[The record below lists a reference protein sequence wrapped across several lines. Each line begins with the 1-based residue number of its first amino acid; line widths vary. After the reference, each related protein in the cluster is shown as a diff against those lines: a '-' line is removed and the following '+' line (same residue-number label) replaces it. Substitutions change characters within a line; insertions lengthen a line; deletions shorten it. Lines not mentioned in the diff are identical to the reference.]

1 MGVFL
6 TPIEVSV
13 MKISIRHATAGLL
26 LLVSST
32 LLAQQP
38 GPLRAGAAKVD
49 ISPTK
54 EMFPIAQGPQT
65 LGGVHDPIY
74 ARALVLDNGSSKV
87 ALISVDTAGM
97 QNAAD
102 ITKAVSDELK
112 VPASHLSIVA
122 THDHNTP
129 TFGGGGPRKNYDPKP
144 YLDLMLKGVVE
155 AARQANASLQPAR
168 IGFGTGRAY
177 INTNRDQK
185 IGDSYKMGYAPEGP
199 TDKTVAVMLVT
210 DAAGKPF
217 AVWSNYAVHG
227 VVMFLSK
234 TKDGKSEVTGDI
246 GGATAHYVEDR
257 MKGVIEVWTPGAAG
271 DQNPLFMS
279 TYNQDAPD
287 VHDEGEAGW
296 AILDVLSRR
305 LGEEVVR
312 VASSIQNTTGKA
324 VLWGG
329 DTTITCPGRKMEVT
343 APPPAATATQSPTAG
358 FANGRMV
365 DGDPQDIHLGLIMI
379 NDIALANVAGEV
391 FNEISQ
397 KLKRESLFDRTAMV
411 TLSGGS
417 RGYIPSENAYLLPS
431 AMAARN
437 TLKPGC
443 AEHSI
448 VDAFVGLEKQY
459 IPIWTAAR

>member
-1 MGVFL
+1 
-6 TPIEVSV
+6 
-13 MKISIRHATAGLL
+13 
-26 LLVSST
+26 
-32 LLAQQP
+32 
-38 GPLRAGAAKVD
+38 
-49 ISPTK
+49 
-54 EMFPIAQGPQT
+54 
-65 LGGVHDPIY
+65 
-74 ARALVLDNGSSKV
+74 
-87 ALISVDTAGM
+87 
-97 QNAAD
+97 
-102 ITKAVSDELK
+102 LK
-112 VPASHLSIVA
+112 VPASHLSIAA

-129 TFGGGGPRKNYDPKP
+129 TFGGGANNKYDPKP

-155 AARQANASLQPAR
+155 AARQANANLQPAR
-168 IGFGTGRAY
+168 IGFGTGKAY

-234 TKDGKSEVTGDI
+234 TKEGKSEVTGDI
-246 GGATAHYVEDR
+246 GGWTANYVEDR
-257 MKGVIEVWTPGAAG
+257 MKGVTEVWTPGAAG

-287 VHDEGEAGW
+287 VHDEGQAGW

-312 VASSIQNTTGKA
+312 VASNIHNTTDKA
-324 VLWGG
+324 VLWGA
-329 DTTITCPGRKMEVT
+329 DTTVTCPGRKLEVT
-343 APPPAATATQSPTAG
+343 AQASSTAAAQSPTAG
-358 FANGRMV
+358 APTGRMV
-365 DGDPQDIHLGLIMI
+365 DAEPVNIPLGLVMI
-379 NDIALANVAGEV
+379 NDIALANVSGEV

-411 TLSGGS
+411 TLSRGS
-417 RGYIPSENAYLLPS
+417 LGYIPSESAYLLPS

-437 TLKPGC
+437 RIKPGC
-443 AEHSI
+443 AESQI

-459 IPIWTAAR
+459 IPVWTASR